1 MIGSR
6 SCSNHENRCVDC
18 TRSSGIALLCIRGDR
33 LPAVRSE
40 GADAD
45 RARRPV
51 RHSIGSV
58 ALRPGGRRAANRWRC
73 TVACESLRSAGTNDS
88 RPDHREY
95 FLVSPAPLS
104 YGCGDSD
111 RRRDFVVHRGVLSPP
126 IFRRPLRAGISVA
139 HRTERSG
146 HARSE
151 ASLLLPDTPTYPY
164 TPRSIAAHQRDSA
177 SAPRRPKKSFE
188 TPLAT
193 TL

>member
-1 MIGSR
+1 MIGSGGGCR
-6 SCSNHENRCVDC
+6 NEKRWGCCAG
-18 TRSSGIALLCIRGDR
+18 SSGFSLLCIRGDR

-126 IFRRPLRAGISVA
+126 IFRRPLRAEVSVA
-139 HRTERSG
+139 HLSERSG
-146 HARSE
+146 HVCSE
-151 ASLLLPDTPTYPY
+151 TSFPLPDTPTYRY
-164 TPRSIAAHQRDSA
+164 TPPSRTAHQRDSA
-177 SAPRRPKKSFE
+177 SAPTWPKKSF
-188 TPLAT
+188 AT
-193 TL
+193 TLPTP

>member
-6 SCSNHENRCVDC
+6 GCSKNEKPCVDC
-18 TRSSGIALLCIRGDR
+18 TRSSGIGLFFIRGGR
-33 LPAVRSE
+33 LPVARSE

-126 IFRRPLRAGISVA
+126 IFRRPLRAEVSVA
-139 HRTERSG
+139 HLSERSG
-146 HARSE
+146 HVRSE
-151 ASLLLPDTPTYPY
+151 ASFPLPDTPTYRY
-164 TPRSIAAHQRDSA
+164 TPPSRAAHQRDSA
-177 SAPRRPKKSFE
+177 SAPTWPKKSFA
-188 TPLAT
+188 TTLAT
-193 TL
+193 T